1 MFTPTH
7 LIVILK
13 KRDHGGSYSNASPPF
28 PQFVLP
34 NGLKAS
40 AEGLQSTGTLGV
52 TASAC
57 PRGCRPDLRGRE
69 RARMFVQPS
78 NDLAGCKR
86 GKAAPGRVHIEITRR
101 GEHADQL

>member
-1 MFTPTH
+1 MFTSTH

-57 PRGCRPDLRGRE
+57 PRGCRPRFAGTGESKNVCAAFKRLGRLQE
-69 RARMFVQPS
+69 
-78 NDLAGCKR
+78 
-86 GKAAPGRVHIEITRR
+86 GKGRS
-101 GEHADQL
+101 GESSH